1 MCGIVGYAGKNS
13 AASVIIES
21 LKKLEY
27 RGYDSAGITILG
39 NEIETYKSVGKIVN
53 LEAIIPKEIS
63 GNIGIGHT
71 RWATHGRP
79 STINA
84 HPHNSGN
91 PSKISVVHNGII
103 ENYMALK
110 EQLTTEGYKFKSET
124 DTEVVAHLLHKHVY
138 GNPDGNEAK
147 CKLFTGLQ
155 KALKEIEG
163 SYAFA
168 IICADEPGKLV
179 LARKDSPLVIGLGK
193 GENFAAS
200 DVTAFLNHTRN
211 VVFIN
216 DFETVVLTP
225 GSVEIF
231 DKEGKICE
239 KKIETI
245 EWDFEAAEKAGYEHF
260 MLKEIHEQVSAI
272 HNTLAGKVSEL
283 EGEIYLKELN
293 MTDEDIRKLSR
304 IQILA
309 CGTSWHAGM
318 LGKYLFEQLAGIHC
332 DIDICS
338 EYRYRSPVMNDG
350 TLAIAITQSGETADT
365 LAAVREI
372 MSYNCPTL
380 AITNV
385 VGSTI
390 TREANSV
397 LYTRAGPE
405 IGVAATK
412 TFSTQITILYLLA
425 VKFALSRGRLSPD
438 DVKRFITA
446 IRKVP
451 GQIQQILNQQESMK
465 ECAENFVNAKSYF
478 FLGRNLNYPIALE
491 GALKLKEI
499 SYLHAEGF
507 AAGELKHGPIALLE
521 NGTPVVTIATKGH
534 TYEKVLSNIKEVKA
548 RDAIV
553 IAVANNNDTEIG
565 KYADIVLTVPQSD
578 ELLSPFLNV
587 VVLQLLAYYT
597 ALARGCS
604 IDKPRNLAKSVT
616 VE

>member
-39 NEIETYKSVGKIVN
+39 REIKTYKSVGKIVN
-53 LEAIIPKEIS
+53 LEAIIPKEIH

-110 EQLTTEGYKFKSET
+110 EQLTAEGYKFESET
-124 DTEVVAHLLHKHVY
+124 DTEVVAHLLHKHIY
-138 GNPDGNEAK
+138 ENPDGNEAK
-147 CKLFTGLQ
+147 CELLTGLQ
-155 KALKEIEG
+155 RALKEIEG

-179 LARKDSPLVIGLGK
+179 LARKDSPLVVGLGK

-200 DVTAFLNHTRN
+200 DVTAFLNYTRD
-211 VVFIN
+211 VIFID
-216 DFETVVLTP
+216 DFATVVLTP
-225 GSVEIF
+225 ASVEIF
-231 DKEGKICE
+231 DKEGKIRE

-283 EGEIYLKELN
+283 EGEIYLEELN
-293 MTDEDIRKLSR
+293 MTEEEIRKLSR

-338 EYRYRSPVMNDG
+338 EYRYRSPVMDDG

-412 TFSTQITILYLLA
+412 TFSTQIIILYLLA
-425 VKFALSRGRLSPD
+425 VKFALSRGKLSPD
-438 DVKRFITA
+438 YVKRFITA

-465 ECAENFVNAKSYF
+465 ECAENFAHVKSCF
-478 FLGRNLNYPIALE
+478 FLGRHLNYPIALE

-499 SYLHAEGF
+499 SYVHAEGF

-521 NGTPVVTIATKGH
+521 KGTPVVTIATRGP

-553 IAVANNNDTEIG
+553 IAIANNTDTEIG
-565 KYADIVLTVPQSD
+565 KYADIVLTVPNSD
-578 ELLSPFLNV
+578 ELLSPLLNV
-587 VVLQLLAYYT
+587 VVLQLFTYYT